1 MAQALTLVKK
11 EMGGDAVILHT
22 RTYRTGG
29 WLGMGAKNVVE
40 ITASNDV
47 NVTPRKRTPPRLAGD
62 AQRPAP
68 GSFKIPGSSKPPG
81 NAIQR
86 TYGATTNTA
95 VLEPTEP
102 PPAPPQSSGGGGR
115 GPTDDQLAAE
125 LRQLRT
131 MVQRVVKNAA
141 PQTQQQMPDAMFEQY
156 LALIEQEVAED
167 LAKDVV
173 DQVRKKV
180 NDNFDDPRK
189 VKDAVRDAIAQYIP
203 TGTPQLDRVRG
214 LGRPYTLALIG
225 PTGVGK
231 TTTVAKLAATFKLRD
246 KLNVALVTIDTYR
259 IAAVDQLRTYSQII
273 GVPLHVANTPLEL
286 KQAISR
292 CAAAGAE
299 VILIDTAGRSQRD
312 DAKLDE
318 LRAFIE
324 AADAHEVHLV
334 LSSAAGEKVI
344 MEAAGRFA
352 SIRADRIIF
361 TKLDEAVSFGVLLNV
376 VRRVGKTLSFIT
388 TGQEVPHQIER
399 GEGRRV
405 AEMILG
411 GHL

>member
-1 MAQALTLVKK
+1 MNLRTFQGGSMAHALTLVKK

-29 WLGMGAKNVVE
+29 WLGIGGKNVVE

-47 NVTPRKRTPPRLAGD
+47 NVTPRPRNAQPKTETRLAVGVSPR
-62 AQRPAP
+62 AA
-68 GSFKIPGSSKPPG
+68 G
-81 NAIQR
+81 NTLQR
-86 TYGATTNTA
+86 TYSATSGAATA
-95 VLEPTEP
+95 VLDVP
-102 PPAPPQSSGGGGR
+102 PPKKQSL
-115 GPTDDQLAAE
+115 PAADDQLAAE

-131 MVQRVVKNAA
+131 MVQRVVKSAA
-141 PQTQQQMPDAMFEQY
+141 PQPQQQLPDAMFEQY

-167 LAKDVV
+167 LAKDIV

-180 NDNFDDPRK
+180 NNNFDDPRL
-189 VKDAVRDAIAQYIP
+189 VHDAVRDAIAQYIP
-203 TGTPQLDRVRG
+203 TGAPQLDRVRG

-259 IAAVDQLRTYSQII
+259 IAAVDQLRTYAQII

-299 VILIDTAGRSQRD
+299 VVLIDTAGRSQRD

-324 AADAHEVHLV
+324 AADVHEVHLV

-344 MEAAGRFA
+344 MEAARRFA

>member
-1 MAQALTLVKK
+1 MAQALSLVKK

-47 NVTPRKRTPPRLAGD
+47 NVTPRKRTAPRLAGD
-62 AQRPAP
+62 AQRPAHPRAP
-68 GSFKIPGSSKPPG
+68 GTG

-86 TYGATTNTA
+86 AYGATSGAATA
-95 VLEPTEP
+95 ELEPEP
-102 PPAPPQSSGGGGR
+102 PSVPRHTRLPTSGGGG
-115 GPTDDQLAAE
+115 GGDDQLAAE

-131 MVQRVVKNAA
+131 MVQRVVKSAA

-180 NDNFDDPRK
+180 KDNFDDPRL
-189 VKDAVRDAIAQYIP
+189 VHDAIRDAIAQYIP
-203 TGTPQLDRVRG
+203 TGAPQLDRVRG

-259 IAAVDQLRTYSQII
+259 IAAVDQLRTYAQII

-299 VILIDTAGRSQRD
+299 VVLIDTAGRSQRD